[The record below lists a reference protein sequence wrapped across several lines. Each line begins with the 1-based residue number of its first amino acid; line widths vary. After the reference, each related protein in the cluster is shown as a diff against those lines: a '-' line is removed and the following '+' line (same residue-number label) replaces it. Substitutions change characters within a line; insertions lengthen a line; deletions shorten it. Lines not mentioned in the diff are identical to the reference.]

1 MLAWT
6 SRERAQQPPP
16 TASPFIQIHPTRPPV
31 DRVLCKALEQR
42 HLHWLFC
49 PLAIKKQNYPV
60 ALKLCPVKEEILSS
74 SILQCGEN
82 SEEGW
87 GTLEKLRTKSIKM
100 LLGSSIHSIY
110 APTVS
115 SKALL
120 SVSGQYHRVQT
131 LEGFFL
137 TLNSRL
143 LPQGGQERQLST
155 PQWRPSTIWTHNDQ
169 SISSRARLPVL
180 EPQLFSCVTWG
191 WLLTLS
197 VPHLFSQVKWSE
209 CQDRFCGPIVS
220 TGKAD
225 AVHIVTI
232 QEMEAGVFFLIV
244 VLINIIIWSPRLLSP
259 LCCSLI

>member
-1 MLAWT
+1 MAAWA

-16 TASPFIQIHPTRPPV
+16 TASLFIQIYPTRPPV
-31 DRVLCKALEQR
+31 NRVLCKALEQR
-42 HLHWLFC
+42 HLHGLFC

-60 ALKLCPVKEEILSS
+60 ALKLCPIKEEILSS

-87 GTLEKLRTKSIKM
+87 GTLEKLGTIRVLRCSWVHPFIQFMLQLFPQKLCYQFLASITECR
-100 LLGSSIHSIY
+100 HW
-110 APTVS
+110 
-115 SKALL
+115 
-120 SVSGQYHRVQT
+120 RV
-131 LEGFFL
+131 FFSHWTPDCNL
-137 TLNSRL
+137 K
-143 LPQGGQERQLST
+143 GGQERQLSS

-209 CQDRFCGPIVS
+209 CLDLFCGPIVS

-225 AVHIVTI
+225 ALHIVTI

-244 VLINIIIWSPRLLSP
+244 LINIIIMIS
-259 LCCSLI
+259 